1 VTWGSNFA
9 LSITLFLQSYE
20 FYRDFIRQFGNYS
33 YICGRKTLKT
43 IKTRCLWDDTAKWL
57 QEAINNVPA
66 DMKKQ
71 YNYSY
76 ELSDR
81 IVEQMEAKGISK
93 QELAKLTGK
102 KPSQV
107 TLWLSGQHNFTLA
120 TIAKISVALNHDFL
134 KIV

>member
-1 VTWGSNFA
+1 M
-9 LSITLFLQSYE
+9 I
-20 FYRDFIRQFGNYS
+20 QFN
-33 YICGRKTLKT
+33 
-43 IKTRCLWDDTAKWL
+43 DTAKWL